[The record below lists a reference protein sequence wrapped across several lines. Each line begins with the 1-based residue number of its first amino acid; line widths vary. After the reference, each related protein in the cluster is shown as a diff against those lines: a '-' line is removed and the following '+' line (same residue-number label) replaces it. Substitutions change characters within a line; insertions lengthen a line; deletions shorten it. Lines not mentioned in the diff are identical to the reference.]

1 MFKNLLIVG
10 MGGALGSMLRYGISL
25 VASAMAWSPLWGTL
39 CANVLGSMLI
49 GAAMGACSQGSW
61 QLFLTVG
68 VCGGF
73 TTFSTFS
80 SQSLSLL
87 EQGRMGLALLYVV
100 GSIVS
105 CMAAVWLGGRLISN
119 S

>member
-25 VASAMAWSPLWGTL
+25 VASAMSPLWGTL